1 MTRIVH
7 GFIFFLA
14 AWTLS
19 AQSIGADSTGPQSVD
34 SAIALG
40 NLAAS
45 YRVQGRL
52 GEASSLLD
60 RAIKILETQ
69 GTGGTELPGL
79 LSHAAMVAYDL
90 SETTRAEAHARRAL
104 SLLDQMGAADSA
116 GAASARNAL
125 GVILA
130 GQAHFSEAQNE
141 LEIAL
146 ALRQKWLP
154 TNDPFIGETLN
165 NLGFMYRQQGRM
177 SEAERTSL
185 RAISILERHPPSS
198 ELGLAHNNL
207 GSLLAS
213 TAHLSEA
220 AREFKEAIAIWQVV
234 YGTDHP
240 NIAIAL
246 SSLATVHAIRHQY
259 AEADKLL
266 QRAMEIDQRLLPA
279 GHVQIGL
286 DLNNAAMFA
295 VQRKHY
301 AEAEVLYRRS
311 LAILEKALP
320 SNHPDTGRVLANL
333 GDVLRMEHRTEES
346 EPFYRRGLA
355 ILTQSWG
362 PEDRRLL
369 AWIESYA
376 GLLRSRQNF
385 ADAAK
390 LDMQAM
396 RIRVLAAKH
405 SG

>member
-7 GFIFFLA
+7 GFILFFA
-14 AWTLS
+14 AWALS
-19 AQSIGADSTGPQSVD
+19 AQSIGGDSTVQGVD

-52 GEASSLLD
+52 GEASLLLD
-60 RAIKILETQ
+60 RAIRILETQ
-69 GTGGTELPGL
+69 PISGTDLPGL

-90 SETTRAEAHARRAL
+90 GDTARAEAQARRAL
-104 SLLDQMGAADSA
+104 KLLDEMSTADSTA
-116 GAASARNAL
+116 AASARNAL

-130 GQAHFSEAQNE
+130 AQARFPEAQQE
-141 LEIAL
+141 FEAAL

-154 TNDPFIGETLN
+154 ANDSFIGETLN
-165 NLGFMYRQQGRM
+165 NLSFMYRRQGRM
-177 SEAERTSL
+177 EEAKRMSL
-185 RAISILERHPPSS
+185 RAISILECHPPSS

-207 GSLLAS
+207 GSLLAV
-213 TAHLSEA
+213 TDHLNEA
-220 AREFKEAIAIWQVV
+220 EREFKEAIAIWQVV
-234 YGTDHP
+234 YGMDHP

-246 SSLATVHAIRHQY
+246 SSLATVNAIRHQY
-259 AEADKLL
+259 AEADKL
-266 QRAMEIDQRLLPA
+266 QRRAMEIDRRLLPA
-279 GHVQIGL
+279 GHMQIGL

-295 VQRKHY
+295 IQRKHY
-301 AEAEVLYRRS
+301 AEAEELYRRS

-333 GDVLRMEHRTEES
+333 ADVLRLEHRAEEAES
-346 EPFYRRGLA
+346 FYRRGLA

-369 AWIESYA
+369 GWLESYA